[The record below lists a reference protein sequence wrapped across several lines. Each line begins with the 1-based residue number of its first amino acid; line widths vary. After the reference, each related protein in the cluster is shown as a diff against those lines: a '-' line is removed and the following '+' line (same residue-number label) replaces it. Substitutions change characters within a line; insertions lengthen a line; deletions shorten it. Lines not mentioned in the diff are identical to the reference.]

1 MAQTKHVLRTERYL
15 RKSFILSLCDKL
27 WNMGWWVLFSN
38 FTWQTI
44 EIPPRELKSGMVRG
58 DLWDSLEV
66 TEETCYFGR
75 VVFMSHITQKNV
87 KIKIVHWLSKY
98 KAGSKSKITV
108 AMLDL
113 PECEGKFTIS
123 FTSNCIYKF
132 AFKRSLHQP
141 AYLW

>member
-1 MAQTKHVLRTERYL
+1 MVAQSDNKFHSIIFEFIISKTER
-15 RKSFILSLCDKL
+15 KGIKEFLSWGYMHIQEGVWAFQGFLNHTL
-27 WNMGWWVLFSN
+27 S
-38 FTWQTI
+38 
-44 EIPPRELKSGMVRG
+44 
-58 DLWDSLEV
+58 
-66 TEETCYFGR
+66 CYFGR